1 MERQGWTRAWTLQ
14 GHREPTVL
22 QLEVKL
28 GRKQERGRKE
38 GREKLLL
45 LLLLARKGK
54 AERRGERGAQP
65 FTLFSGQRTEYRL
78 EAEEREK
85 HAE

>member
-1 MERQGWTRAWTLQ
+1 M
-14 GHREPTVL
+14 L
-22 QLEVKL
+22 QLEVKF

-38 GREKLLL
+38 EREK
-45 LLLLARKGK
+45 LLLARKGK